1 MENQEKLEK
10 LEEMLRR
17 HRESQETYLQ
27 NSDVD
32 SACAQ
37 MENAA
42 FRDGTLSRAEKEL
55 IAIGIAVATNNEAA
69 LEWLVKQALDHGA
82 DRAQIEDAIGVG
94 AAMGGSAETA
104 RGRAFAEKVLDF
116 YS

>member
-32 SACAQ
+32 SAFAQ

-104 RGRAFAEKVLDF
+104 RFLNGWKIHD
-116 YS
+116 

>member
-1 MENQEKLEK
+1 MWIPP
-10 LEEMLRR
+10 LRR
-17 HRESQETYLQ
+17 WKTQPSG
-27 NSDVD
+27 
-32 SACAQ
+32 
-37 MENAA
+37 
-42 FRDGTLSRAEKEL
+42 RDALARGKEL

-94 AAMGGSAETA
+94 AAMGGSAETRAGA
-104 RGRAFAEKVLDF
+104 RLPKRCWTF

>member
-1 MENQEKLEK
+1 MDNQEKLEK
-10 LEEMLRR
+10 LEEMLRKY
-17 HRESQETYLQ
+17 RESKETNLQ
-27 NSDVD
+27 DSDVD
-32 SACAQ
+32 HAFSQ
-37 MENAA
+37 MANAA

-94 AAMGGSAETA
+94 AAMGGNTETA